1 MHIIKSNNA
10 YYYYNS
16 RNHIPL
22 ALAHPDT
29 NLNEHEHRQRQF
41 FLNFLHTLHE
51 KILVS
56 HTVQQF
62 ELDRIVSSW
71 I

>member
-29 NLNEHEHRQRQF
+29 NLNEHEHSDSF
-41 FLNFLHTLHE
+41 FKFFTYTSRKDSCE
-51 KILVS
+51 S
-56 HTVQQF
+56 YSATV
-62 ELDRIVSSW
+62 
-71 I
+71 